1 MSKRG
6 KIIVIVAPSGT
17 GKSTLINKL
26 VQEVSDL
33 TWSVSC
39 TTRPKRNGEVEGKD
53 YFFITEKDFL
63 AKKNNNEFIEWAKV
77 HSNYYGTLKSFVDQG
92 LEDGKYLLFDLDV
105 QGCDQIKKMYGD
117 EAQIIFIEPPSSE
130 ELKRRLTGRGTD
142 DPDVIAER
150 LKNSLAELERKNDFD
165 FNVVNDK
172 IDKAYIDLKNV
183 ILDIMV
189 N

>member
-17 GKSTLINKL
+17 GKSTLIQRL
-26 VQEVSDL
+26 VQDVNNL

-39 TTRPKRNGEVEGKD
+39 TTRPKRAGEVDGKD
-53 YFFITEKDFL
+53 YFFITERDFL
-63 AKKNNNEFIEWAKV
+63 TQKDNNEFIEWAKV

-92 LEDGKYLLFDLDV
+92 LNEGKFLLFDLDV
-105 QGCDQIKKMYGD
+105 QGCDQIKELYGD
-117 EAQIIFIEPPSSE
+117 EAQVIFIEPPSSE

-142 DPDVIAER
+142 DPGVIAER
-150 LKNSLAELERKNDFD
+150 LKNSLSELKRKDDFD
-165 FNVVNDK
+165 FNVVNDE
-172 IDKAYIDLKNV
+172 IDRAYVDLKQV
-183 ILDIMV
+183 IEKIMV